1 MLNRDDRYKKIRDRC
16 NNNTHYNFYSNI
28 VLNDNQIYNPD
39 RIKWLNLFSK
49 DIEAI
54 FIQHITYVFYLN
66 EYYMMSSDYIDYVD
80 MGMQPEDDSQYWVA
94 PFVQKVFDKIIKKKR
109 YDIAEEIK
117 KSTTMQLL

>member
-28 VLNDNQIYNPD
+28 VLNDNQIYNLD

-80 MGMQPEDDSQYWVA
+80 MDMQPEDDSQYWVA